1 MRWNQKGMI
10 ACLILLVV
18 VMGLLAIQSVNQK
31 ERVSEPNYASEE
43 DLVFLPDELDGSKE
57 IETGEAVTG
66 TATKIYTA
74 GTKKDTAEKKKES
87 GKQSPQAT
95 AAVTE
100 RPDQKAKNSTSKR
113 QEKSEKKTEKTTK
126 DKKLRKKKNDSNEKG
141 NSPERTALPT
151 SAPVSGTGDAKP
163 SQPTVHFEIQCK
175 AILDRQDLW
184 REGIEEIV
192 PKSGIFYSGSCSFH
206 EGETV
211 YDLLKRVCQ
220 EKDIALDCSYTPI
233 YGSYYVRGIGNL
245 YEFDCGSE
253 SGWKYMVNG
262 VMPGMSASQY
272 TLQNQDKIVFV
283 YQYEL

>member
-10 ACLILLVV
+10 ACLILFVV
-18 VMGLLAIQSVNQK
+18 VMGLLAIQSVSQK
-31 ERVSEPNYASEE
+31 ERVSEPTYASQE
-43 DLVFLPDELDGSKE
+43 DLVFLSDEQKDEKE

-66 TATKIYTA
+66 AATKLYTT
-74 GTKKDTAEKKKES
+74 GTKKDAADKKKEP

-95 AAVTE
+95 AAVT
-100 RPDQKAKNSTSKR
+100 RGSDQKAKNKTSKR
-113 QEKSEKKTEKTTK
+113 QEKSEKKTTK
-126 DKKLRKKKNDSNEKG
+126 DKRLQKKKTDSYKKG
-141 NSPERTALPT
+141 NAPGRTALPT

-163 SQPTVHFEIQCK
+163 SQRTVYFEIQCK

-192 PKSGIFYSGSCSFH
+192 PKSGIFYSGFCSFH